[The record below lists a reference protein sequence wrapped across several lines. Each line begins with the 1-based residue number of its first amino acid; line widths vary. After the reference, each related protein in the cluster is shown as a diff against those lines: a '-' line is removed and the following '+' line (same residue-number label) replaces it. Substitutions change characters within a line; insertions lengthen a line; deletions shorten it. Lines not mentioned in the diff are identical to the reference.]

1 MLRRLTELLSSL
13 GGENALRFDDV
24 CDRLFLGPPDAVV
37 FSPVLAAL
45 LAFVIDCAS
54 CDYFLVKT

>member
-1 MLRRLTELLSSL
+1 M
-13 GGENALRFDDV
+13 GGENVLRFDDV